1 MEDEKKFAEA
11 YLAFINCVKDERE
24 GVAES
29 VRLARKQGFR
39 PFERGRACQP
49 GDRVYKIFRKKS
61 VIFGIIGRRHIEEGA
76 SLLLA
81 HIDSPRLDL
90 KPVPLYGRNG
100 HIYLDT
106 HYYGNIKKYQWV
118 TIPLALHGR
127 IVRKDGTEV
136 TVHIGEAAE
145 DPVFSITDLPP
156 HVSSQQLQKNGEN
169 VITGEGLD
177 AIAGSAG
184 ESDGAEISQH
194 FIRLLSDRYG
204 ITAEDFIS
212 SELELVPAFGAKY
225 VGFDK
230 SLIGGYG
237 QDDKVCAFPALQAL
251 FSLKE
256 PEYTSLVILTDKE
269 ETGSASTTGMQ
280 SPYFRDFL
288 EDIADTQNAR
298 IRYVLENSLCVSADV
313 ITTMDPL
320 YPEVAEYRNMPRLNG
335 GVVLSK
341 YRGLRGKADTQD
353 ATAEFMAL
361 IRRLL
366 EEREVP
372 WQAGEACRVDG
383 GGGKTAGRF
392 ISVYNVDTLDVGVP
406 ILSMHSP
413 FEIVAVKDL
422 ISAYDAYRAF
432 LERDERGGI
441 S

>member
-1 MEDEKKFAEA
+1 MEDEKRFVEA
-11 YLAFINCVKDERE
+11 YLAFINCVKDEKE
-24 GVAES
+24 GVDES
-29 VRLARKQGFR
+29 VRLAKGQGFQ
-39 PFERGRACQP
+39 PFERGRVYQP
-49 GDRVYKIFRKKS
+49 GERVYKVFRKKS
-61 VIFGIIGRRHIEEGA
+61 VIFAVMGRKHMEEGV

-90 KPVPLYGRNG
+90 KPVPLYRKNG
-100 HIYLDT
+100 QIYLDT
-106 HYYGNIKKYQWV
+106 HYYGSIKKYQWV

-136 TVHIGEAAE
+136 TVHIGEGEE

-156 HVSSQQLQKNGEN
+156 HVSSQQLQKKAEN

-184 ESDGAEISQH
+184 EQNDDEISQQ
-194 FIRLLSDRYG
+194 FINLLKERYH

-212 SELELVPAFGAKY
+212 SELELVPAFQAKY

-269 ETGSASTTGMQ
+269 ETGSASTTGIQ
-280 SPYFRDFL
+280 SPWFKDFL
-288 EDIADTQNAR
+288 EDIADTQNVR
-298 IRYVLENSLCVSADV
+298 IRYVLENSLCVSGDV

-353 ATAEFMAL
+353 ATIELMAL
-361 IRRLL
+361 IHRLL
-366 EEREVP
+366 EEREIP
-372 WQAGEACRVDG
+372 WQSGEACQVDG

-413 FEIVAVKDL
+413 YEIVAVKDL
-422 ISAYDAYRAF
+422 ISAYRVYQAF
-432 LERDERGGI
+432 LERKGGI